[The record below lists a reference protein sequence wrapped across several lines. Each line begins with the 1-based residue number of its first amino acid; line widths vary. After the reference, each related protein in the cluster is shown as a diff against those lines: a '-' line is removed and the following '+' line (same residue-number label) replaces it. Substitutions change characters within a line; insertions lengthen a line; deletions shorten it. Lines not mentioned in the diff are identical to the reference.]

1 MTKTYTQLI
10 AGTMMKKIMT
20 FVALMTVVAIT
31 SFGQTASLENKTA
44 FPGTTTSVNLDVTN
58 LINVNAIT
66 FDIRYNPNV
75 LSFVSVGNISP
86 QLNGGS
92 LIASAQDS
100 TIHLVWY
107 SPTASTV
114 NGVLCKLNFVYNG
127 TYSTLGFLPSSVVTQ
142 GTNTNLLLGYTN
154 GSVSPVPCDPGTPSA
169 TLGSSAG
176 VAGSPI
182 MIPLNFASFPTAGA
196 ITQVIHYDAS
206 KLTFISGT
214 KNGNLAG
221 AIITGGN
228 GVINIAWSNTL
239 GADINT
245 TATTWIKLNF
255 MCVLPGDSY
264 VSFAPGCIFSTP
276 AATNINACYTDGM
289 ISQTPTTQTAIL
301 GSLVGVVQGDNIQI
315 PLDLN
320 ISAPVSAF
328 TLYIN
333 FNSPLVAF
341 TGVENV
347 DPLSSMVMTSV
358 NGSTMTMVYTNPGMS
373 LIAPGTFLKL
383 KFKYNGIGTGYVN
396 FTGACSFSDN
406 LFQSINVAYT
416 NATVAAGTYPPIA
429 TATIGS
435 VPATIGSFVDIPV
448 NIDGGTA
455 NPLGAATM
463 FIGYDQAKLSFVSV
477 VGNTY
482 NATVNSSGNQIS
494 IAWADPAG
502 VSLTGNLLSL
512 RFQYQ
517 GGAGSGCASD
527 LYFKNDN
534 ATMQPCEMAKNTG
547 VFVPA
552 NWINGGVNLSTSTAA
567 INGPSN
573 PNTNTAVVYTTD
585 AGMINYNWTATGGTI
600 TSGNGTPSATITWGT
615 PGTGSI
621 LLSYTTPGGCNVSNT
636 KNIIIVSGNPTTDLE
651 GYVTYDNI
659 LNEGM
664 NGVNITLF
672 NSIGVQVGLPVS
684 TITNVGHGYYQFVG
698 IPQDEYTMSVS
709 LGAPWAGIAGVSALD
724 ALIVE
729 LQTAG
734 VLNPPLSSLNL
745 SAGNVNGISG
755 VNATDALLIKKRIIG
770 EITSFPA
777 GDWVFNNSIIQAFP
791 GPVVTYNFQGL
802 CTGDVNGSYNP
813 VVGVKYASMFNVSE
827 DEIMPVQ
834 VNTTFT
840 YDLKSA
846 ASANLGAMTL
856 FLGYNQEFVEITK
869 INTSLDGLEYSI
881 KNGKIS
887 IAWSNT
893 ASKQLESDGSVLS
906 MQVRVKKEATEPMQ
920 LFTVLSGTEFASAG
934 AQVLPN
940 FNLKMA
946 KIVTNS
952 NNFSLSNYPNPF
964 RNTANVVYSLPTTG
978 HVRLVLTNMVGE
990 QIATLIDGT
999 QEAGT
1004 HSVIINPA
1012 DFNLSSGIYL
1022 CQIVVETTTDKMIK
1036 TSKLIYNK

>member
-10 AGTMMKKIMT
+10 AGPMMRKVMIFIAFMT
-20 FVALMTVVAIT
+20 AISIT

-44 FPGTTTSVNLDVTN
+44 FPGTATSVNLNVTD

-75 LSFVSVGNISP
+75 LSFVSVGNITP
-86 QLNGGS
+86 QLLGGT

-127 TYSTLGFLPSSVVTQ
+127 TSSTLGFLPSSVVTQ
-142 GTNTNLLLGYTN
+142 GTSANLLLGYTN
-154 GSVSPVPCDPGTPSA
+154 GSVSPAPCDPANPISI
-169 TLGSSAG
+169 LGNSAG

-182 MIPLNFASFPTAGA
+182 TIPLHFAFFPTAGA
-196 ITQVIHYDAS
+196 VTQVIHYDAS

-214 KNGNLAG
+214 KSGNLAG

-228 GVINIAWSNTL
+228 GVINVAWSNTA

-245 TATTWIKLNF
+245 TASTWIKLNF
-255 MCVLPGDSY
+255 MCVLPGASV
-264 VSFAPGCIFSTP
+264 VSFAPGCIISTP
-276 AATNINACYTDGM
+276 SASNINVCYNNGM
-289 ISQTPTTQTAIL
+289 ISQTPTTQTAML
-301 GSLVGVVQGDNIQI
+301 GSLVGVVQGDNIKI

-320 ISAPVSAF
+320 ITAPVSAF

-341 TGVENV
+341 TGIENV

-358 NGSTMTMVYTNPGMS
+358 NGSTMTLVYTNPGMDI
-373 LIAPGTFLKL
+373 IAPGTFLKL

-396 FTGACSFSDN
+396 FTGACSFTDN

-435 VPATIGSFVDIPV
+435 VPATVGSFVDIPLS
-448 NIDGGTA
+448 IDGGTA

-482 NATVNSSGNQIS
+482 NATVNSSGGQIS

-502 VSLTGNLLSL
+502 VSLAGTILSL

-517 GGAGSGCASD
+517 GGAGSGCSSVV
-527 LYFKNDN
+527 YFKNDN

-552 NWINGGVNLSTSTAA
+552 NWINGGVNLSTAPVA
-567 INGPSN
+567 INGPAN
-573 PNTNTAVVYTTD
+573 PNANTAVNYSTD

-600 TSGNGTPSATITWGT
+600 TSGNGTPNVLITWGNAG
-615 PGTGSI
+615 PGFI
-621 LLSYTTPGGCNVSNT
+621 MLSYTTPGGCNLSNSR
-636 KNIIIVSGNPTTDLE
+636 NLIIVSGSPTTDLQ
-651 GYVTYDNI
+651 GYVTYDN
-659 LNEGM
+659 LPNEGM
-664 NGVNITLF
+664 NGVNITLY
-672 NSIGVQVGLPVS
+672 NSVGVQVGLPVS
-684 TITNVGHGYYQFVG
+684 TISNAGHGYYQFAGV
-698 IPQDEYTMSVS
+698 PQDEYTMSVS

-734 VLNPPLSSLNL
+734 VLNPPLTGLRL
-745 SAGNVNGISG
+745 SAGNVNSISG

-791 GPVVTYNFQGL
+791 APVTTYNFKGL

-813 VVGVKYASMFNVSE
+813 VVGVKYASLFNVSE

-846 ASANLGAMTL
+846 ASASLGAMTL
-856 FLGYNQEFVEITK
+856 FLGYNQEFVEISK
-869 INTSLDGLEYSI
+869 VNTSLAGLEYSI

-893 ASKQLESDGSVLS
+893 DSKQLESDDAVLS
-906 MQVRVKKEATEPMQ
+906 LQVRVKKEAAEPVQ
-920 LFTVLSGTEFASAG
+920 LFNVLSGTEFASAG

-952 NNFSLSNYPNPF
+952 NSFSMSNYPNPF
-964 RNTANVVYSLPTTG
+964 RNTANVVYSMPADG
-978 HVRLVLTNMVGE
+978 HVRLVLTNMLGE
-990 QIATLIDGT
+990 QIATLVDGA

-1004 HSVIINPA
+1004 HSIVINPA
-1012 DFNLSSGIYL
+1012 DFNLSAGIYL
-1022 CQIVVETTTDKMIK
+1022 CQIVVETSTDKMIK